1 LLWDGVS
8 CSVFFGLACAC
19 MLFSVKFNVA
29 KRDVRYVE
37 DALMA
42 WVAERETARI
52 RGTSRK
58 PVFHHCQAGLDS
70 CT

>member
-1 LLWDGVS
+1 
-8 CSVFFGLACAC
+8 

-42 WVAERETARI
+42 WVAERET
-52 RGTSRK
+52 
-58 PVFHHCQAGLDS
+58 VQE
-70 CT
+70 